1 MQEKQVTFSESFSIE
16 LSSSPKASIQVQRG
30 SREHNHLISELRLA
44 WMSSR
49 RDQGG
54 VIDHLKLGTNFHT
67 TFSEWIFPKAGIT
80 SHSVYI
86 VSQSSL

>member
-44 WMSSR
+44 
-49 RDQGG
+49 
-54 VIDHLKLGTNFHT
+54 
-67 TFSEWIFPKAGIT
+67 
-80 SHSVYI
+80 
-86 VSQSSL
+86 